1 MMHAIQSPARSTV
14 RPMPRK
20 ANGTGR
26 SALNPM
32 ADLVELSDEELR
44 DLGTEMARLVAA
56 ADADF
61 ARVRRLLADWARTVR
76 IRRHPDF
83 ARNAAAFA
91 AAMRLEEDRT
101 AS

>member
-1 MMHAIQSPARSTV
+1 MTHTIQSPARITV
-14 RPMPRK
+14 GSMPRQT
-20 ANGTGR
+20 NGTGR
-26 SALNPM
+26 SALNPL

-44 DLGTEMARLVAA
+44 DLGAEMARLVDAE
-56 ADADF
+56 DADF

-91 AAMRLEEDRT
+91 AAMRLEEDHT